1 MNTINN
7 VKLELL
13 RQGPAH
19 NQLLSPLTPYL
30 ALCGEEGPITINIPF
45 EHRQLLNRLSRLRYV
60 TTDGEIP
67 PYQREAEVRELGE
80 IIGKILG
87 SIPTFISELAH
98 VRCGG
103 GMIHLRLSLSAFELG
118 MLPYELA
125 IGSDGM
131 PASGSPLFLQT
142 VTPITVTREVRHG
155 QPLPVTWDV
164 AKPRILFAFASPGNL
179 PAVPYEAHLS
189 ALRRAIEP
197 WVTWRPTPMERVN
210 EVKQHLDVIPD
221 ATIEK
226 IAEACAKTDYTYVHI
241 LAHGMKGNN
250 DCYGVA
256 LCSGTNSAAADIVD
270 GERLALVLTAKDR
283 TGGTR
288 HRPTVVS
295 LATCDSGA
303 VNSILVP
310 GGSIAHALHYG
321 GIPWVFASQFPLWMR
336 ASSLAVE
343 MLYSGILQGNDPRMV
358 LYELRQRLRTQCPE
372 THDWASIVA
381 YSSVPLDFD
390 HQVALFRYRQLH
402 SRLYLK
408 LGILDDYL
416 DGKEITAI
424 LPPVYPDM
432 KSLYRSIR
440 EDQKRW
446 LNSLDARATGKDR
459 AEILGITAA
468 AEKRIGLC
476 LEKEEREQSEPA
488 SKPTAQEAAHV
499 SAYRKSRD
507 LYKQAMEL
515 EPENHWVLTQ
525 FLSLQAI
532 LHPSDSAKLLSK
544 EWGETWN
551 AARHYSKWSLRNK
564 TGRNKAWALGTLA
577 ELEMLGVVYA
587 PAGAPSYRD
596 KARDSIFQCCQ
607 QIVELMGSDSFE
619 VRATQLQ
626 FLRYAR
632 AATWQREEWQ
642 ALAEAALEGLGVE
655 VNSVVPITVWR

>member
-1 MNTINN
+1 MDTINN

-30 ALCGEEGPITINIPF
+30 ALCGEEGPVTINIPF

-60 TTDGEIP
+60 TSDGEIP
-67 PYQREAEVRELGE
+67 PQQRDAEARELGE
-80 IIGKILG
+80 IIGKVLG
-87 SIPTFISELAH
+87 TIPTFISELANAH
-98 VRCGG
+98 CGG

-125 IGSDGM
+125 VGSDGM

-142 VTPITVTREVRHG
+142 LKPITITREVRHG
-155 QPLPVTWDV
+155 HPLPVKWDV
-164 AKPRILFAFASPGNL
+164 EKPKILFAFACPGNY
-179 PAVPYEAHLS
+179 PAVPFESHLT

-197 WVTWRPTPMERVN
+197 WVKWQPTPQKRVS
-210 EVKQHLDVIPD
+210 EVKQILDVIPD

-226 IAEACAKTDYTYVHI
+226 ISEACAKAHYSYVHI
-241 LAHGMKGNN
+241 LAHGAPFDHEGEQR
-250 DCYGVA
+250 YGVA
-256 LCSGTNSAAADIVD
+256 LCSENNPSAADIVD
-270 GERLALVLTAKDR
+270 GERLALVLTSKYP

-303 VNSILVP
+303 VNSVLVP

-321 GIPWVFASQFPLWMR
+321 GVPWVFASQFPLWMR

-343 MLYSGILQGNDPRMV
+343 ILYGGILQGNDPRMV
-358 LYELRQRLRTQCPE
+358 LYELRQRLRTHCSG

-390 HQVALFRYRQLH
+390 RQVAGFRYRQLH
-402 SRLYLK
+402 SRLYVK
-408 LGILDDYL
+408 LGILNEYL
-416 DGKEITAI
+416 NGKEIATI
-424 LPPVYPDM
+424 LPPAYLDM
-432 KSLYRSIR
+432 KTLYCSIR
-440 EDQKRW
+440 EDQEKW
-446 LNSLDARATGKDR
+446 LAMDQGASDKDR
-459 AEILGITAA
+459 AELLGITAA

-476 LEKEEREQSEPA
+476 LEKEANELSGSAPKSDTQDAEC
-488 SKPTAQEAAHV
+488 V
-499 SAYRKSRD
+499 SAYKKSRD

-532 LHPSDSAKLLSK
+532 LQPPASLASLSR
-544 EWGETWN
+544 EWGETWS
-551 AARHYSKWSLRNK
+551 AARHFAKWALRNK
-564 TGRNKAWALGTLA
+564 TGSDKAWALGTLA

-587 PAGAPSYRD
+587 SVDAPSYKEKVKD
-596 KARDSIFQCCQ
+596 TISQCCQ
-607 QIVELMGSDSFE
+607 QIVEIMGQDSFE
-619 VRATQLQ
+619 VRSTQLQ
-626 FLRYAR
+626 FRRYAR
-632 AATWQREEWQ
+632 AATWQREGWQ
-642 ALAEAALEGLGVE
+642 ELAEAALEVLGG
-655 VNSVVPITVWR
+655 S

>member
-30 ALCGEEGPITINIPF
+30 ALCGEEGPVTINIPF

-67 PYQREAEVRELGE
+67 PHQREAEVRELGE

-98 VRCGG
+98 ARCGG

-155 QPLPVTWDV
+155 QPLPVNWDV
-164 AKPRILFAFASPGNL
+164 EKPRILFAFASPGNL
-179 PAVPYEAHLS
+179 PTVPYEAHLS

-197 WVTWRPTPMERVN
+197 WVKWQPTPQGRVN
-210 EVKQHLDVIPD
+210 EVKQLLDVIPD

-226 IAEACAKTDYTYVHI
+226 IAEACAKIDYSYVHI
-241 LAHGMKGNN
+241 LAHGAPFDHEGEQR
-250 DCYGVA
+250 YGVA
-256 LCSGTNSAAADIVD
+256 LCSGANPAAADIVD
-270 GERLALVLTAKDR
+270 GERLALVLTTKDR

-303 VNSILVP
+303 VNSVLVP

-358 LYELRQRLRTQCPE
+358 LYELRQRLRTQCSD
-372 THDWASIVA
+372 THDWSSIVA
-381 YSSVPLDFD
+381 YSSVPLDFG
-390 HQVALFRYRQLH
+390 HQVAMFRYRQLK

-408 LGILDDYL
+408 LDILDDYL
-416 DGKEITAI
+416 DGKEISAI
-424 LPPVYPDM
+424 LPPVYQDM

-440 EDQKRW
+440 EDQERW
-446 LNSLDARATGKDR
+446 LNSMDQRATGKER
-459 AEILGITAA
+459 AELLGITAA

-476 LEKEEREQSEPA
+476 LEKEAREQSDLAP
-488 SKPTAQEAAHV
+488 KPNAQDAAHV
-499 SAYRKSRD
+499 SAYKKSRD
-507 LYKQAMEL
+507 LYKLAMEL

-532 LHPSDSAKLLSK
+532 LHPSASPISLSK
-544 EWGETWN
+544 EWGETWS

-564 TGRNKAWALGTLA
+564 SGRDKAWALGTLA

-587 PAGAPSYRD
+587 SLVAPSYKD
-596 KARDSIFQCCQ
+596 KARDSILQCCQ
-607 QIVELMGSDSFE
+607 QIVEIMGQDSFE
-619 VRATQLQ
+619 VRSTQLQ
-626 FLRYAR
+626 FQRYAR
-632 AATWQREEWQ
+632 AITWQREGWQ
-642 ALAEAALEGLGVE
+642 ELAEAALEGLGV
-655 VNSVVPITVWR
+655 R

>member
-30 ALCGEEGPITINIPF
+30 ALCGEEGPVTITIPF

-67 PYQREAEVRELGE
+67 PHQREAEVRELGE
-80 IIGKILG
+80 IIGKVLG
-87 SIPTFISELAH
+87 TIPTFISELAH
-98 VRCGG
+98 ARCGG

-131 PASGSPLFLQT
+131 TASGSPLFLQT
-142 VTPITVTREVRHG
+142 VTPVTVTREVRHG
-155 QPLPVTWDV
+155 HPLPVTWDV
-164 AKPRILFAFASPGNL
+164 EKPRILFAFACPGNL
-179 PAVPYEAHLS
+179 PAVPFESHLT

-197 WVTWRPTPMERVN
+197 WVKWRPTPQARVKKVKKLL
-210 EVKQHLDVIPD
+210 EVLPD

-226 IAEACAKTDYTYVHI
+226 ISEACAKTHYAYVHI
-241 LAHGMKGNN
+241 LAHGATFDHEGEQR
-250 DCYGVA
+250 YGVA
-256 LCSGTNSAAADIVD
+256 LCSENNPSAADIVD
-270 GERLALVLTAKDR
+270 GERLALVLTSKDP

-303 VNSILVP
+303 ANSVLVP

-321 GIPWVFASQFPLWMR
+321 GVPWVFASQFPLWMR

-343 MLYSGILQGNDPRMV
+343 ILYGGILQGNDPRMV
-358 LYELRQRLRTQCPE
+358 LYELRQRLRTHCSG

-390 HQVALFRYRQLH
+390 RQVAKFRYRQLK

-408 LGILDDYL
+408 LDILDDYL
-416 DGKEITAI
+416 DGKIITAI
-424 LPPVYPDM
+424 LPPIYPDM

-440 EDQKRW
+440 EDQEKW
-446 LNSLDARATGKDR
+446 LNSMGQGATGKDLS
-459 AEILGITAA
+459 EVLGITAA

-476 LEKEEREQSEPA
+476 LEKEANNQSELSMKHLA
-488 SKPTAQEAAHV
+488 HDEHV
-499 SAYRKSRD
+499 SAYKKSRD

-515 EPENHWVLTQ
+515 DSENHWALTQ
-525 FLSLQAI
+525 FLAMQAI
-532 LHPSDSAKLLSK
+532 LQSPTTSASLSK
-544 EWGETWN
+544 EWGEAWS
-551 AARHYSKWSLRNK
+551 AARHFAKWALRNK
-564 TGRNKAWALGTLA
+564 TGSDKAWALGTLA
-577 ELEMLGVVYA
+577 ELEMLGVVYL
-587 PAGAPSYRD
+587 SEDLTIYRE
-596 KARDSIFQCCQ
+596 KAKANISSWCR
-607 QIVELMGSDSFE
+607 QIVEIMGKDSFE
-619 VRATQLQ
+619 VRSTQLQ
-626 FLRYAR
+626 FQRYAR
-632 AATWQREEWQ
+632 AATWQRTEWQ
-642 ALAEAALEGLGVE
+642 ELAEAALEGLGTGE
-655 VNSVVPITVWR
+655 